1 MHLSPTAG
9 FQKQIADS
17 GVANSIMGGGGNI
30 HIFVFCIIN
39 FFEINCF

>member
-17 GVANSIMGGGGNI
+17 GVANSIMGGGGQYSYI
-30 HIFVFCIIN
+30 RVLHH
-39 FFEINCF
+39 